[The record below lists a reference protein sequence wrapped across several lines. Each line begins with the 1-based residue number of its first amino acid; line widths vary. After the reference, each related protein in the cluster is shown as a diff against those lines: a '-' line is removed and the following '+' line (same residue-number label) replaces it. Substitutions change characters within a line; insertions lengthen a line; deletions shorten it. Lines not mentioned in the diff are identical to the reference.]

1 MRVLPINLQKINF
14 YQKRVKMDSTEPR
27 RSIFAMKTDVKS
39 TGKLKNL
46 ILSS

>member
-1 MRVLPINLQKINF
+1 MRVLPIDLQKINLN
-14 YQKRVKMDSTEPR
+14 QKRVKMDSTEPR
-27 RSIFAMKTDVKS
+27 RSIFAMKTDVMS